1 MICFFYFIH
10 LNNVILI
17 ILNIVNV
24 LTFMD
29 KKNILSVKNLEK
41 IYTSKEAS
49 TTHALN
55 NLNLD
60 VKEGEIFGLLGP
72 NGAGKTT
79 FINILAGT
87 VIKTSGQVN
96 VWGFDLDKNP
106 RQVRASVGIVPQEV
120 NLDPFFSPRKLLEL
134 QAGLYGI
141 KKKNRITDT
150 ILRLVSLEKQADSY
164 ARSLSGGMKRRLL
177 VAKALVHQPPIIFL
191 DEPTAGVDVQLR
203 KNLWKNVKS
212 LNEQG
217 VTIIL
222 TTHYL
227 EEAEE
232 MCDRIAILNKGNM
245 VALDSTKNLLDK
257 IQTKKVTVKT
267 DKKIDIKDGDLES
280 LKIISNLENEICVS
294 YEKNTINIEE
304 LINLIKRDN
313 AKIKDIST
321 DDGDLE
327 DVFLRLIKN

>member
-1 MICFFYFIH
+1 
-10 LNNVILI
+10 
-17 ILNIVNV
+17 
-24 LTFMD
+24 MD
-29 KKNILSVKNLEK
+29 KKNILSIKNLKK
-41 IYTSKEAS
+41 IYPSKQS
-49 TTHALN
+49 GDTHALN

-60 VKEGEIFGLLGP
+60 VQEGEIFGLLGP

-79 FINILAGT
+79 FINIVAGT
-87 VIKTSGQVN
+87 VIKTAGQVN
-96 VWGFDLDKNP
+96 VYGFDLDKNP
-106 RQVRASVGIVPQEV
+106 RQVRASVGIVPQEI
-120 NLDPFFSPRKLLEL
+120 NLDPFFSPRKLLDL

-150 ILRLVSLEKQADSY
+150 ILKLVSLEKQANSY

-177 VAKALVHQPPIIFL
+177 MAKALVHQPPIVFL

-203 KNLWKNVKS
+203 QNLWKNVRL
-212 LNEQG
+212 LNDLG

-232 MCDRIAILNKGNM
+232 MCDRIAILNKGNI

-257 IQTKKVTVKT
+257 IQTKKITFKT
-267 DKKIDIKDGDLES
+267 DKKINIKDEDLPS
-280 LKIISNLENEICVS
+280 LKIISKLEAEVCVS
-294 YEKNTINIEE
+294 YEKNKINMED
-304 LINLIKRDN
+304 LINLIKKN
-313 AKIKDIST
+313 NTKIIDIST